1 MRALLICPVMPSAT
15 GNGLSMRAGLWLEA
29 LSRRFETDVAVAQLF
44 PAHASAGAFTSAHA
58 SSMTMLGGT
67 LGSDPSLPRPVP
79 TLDEASAAALRAR
92 IAQADVVV
100 VFRLYL
106 AGLASAAEELGVP
119 VVVDLDDAD
128 WVREERLGQLAEADA
143 YRRYAASVLGTAT
156 VATLASPTD
165 AAEGPSIHA
174 RPQWRH
180 VPNGVRP
187 AADAARVERD
197 VDLLFVA
204 TLGYEPNAYGAVW
217 LVHEVLPRLPGVTV
231 ALVGAAPPPVV
242 QDLAGPGV
250 IVAGDVDEVGSWYA
264 RARACVV
271 PIHAGAG
278 TRTKIPEA
286 WAHRRPVVSTTIGAE
301 GLPTDVGVL
310 VADDA
315 DAFAAACARLLADA
329 ALADALA
336 SAGLQRWR
344 ESHALEPAI
353 TRANDAVDAALAIA
367 GRMPPTR
374 VRP

>member
-1 MRALLICPVMPSAT
+1 MRALLICPVIPSET

-29 LSRRFETDVAVAQLF
+29 LSRRFDTDVAVAQLF
-44 PAHASAGAFTSAHA
+44 PAHATAAAFTTAHA
-58 SSMTMLGGT
+58 SSVTMLGGT

-79 TLDEASAAALRAR
+79 ALDDASAAALGAL

-106 AGLASAAEELGVP
+106 AGLAAPATELGVP

-128 WVREERLGQLAEADA
+128 WVREERLGQPAEADA
-143 YRRYAASVLGTAT
+143 YRRYAAAVLGTAT
-156 VATLASPTD
+156 VATMASPAD
-165 AAEGPSIHA
+165 AADGPSVHP

-187 AADAARVERD
+187 AAAAAQAERD
-197 VDLLFVA
+197 IDLLFVA
-204 TLGYEPNAYGAVW
+204 TLGYEPNAHGAVW
-217 LVHEVLPRLPGVTV
+217 LVREVLPRLPGVTV
-231 ALVGAAPPPVV
+231 ALVGATPPPAVRA
-242 QDLAGPGV
+242 LAGPGV

-286 WAHRRPVVSTTIGAE
+286 WAHRRPVVSTSIGAE

-310 VADDA
+310 VADDP
-315 DAFAAACARLLADA
+315 DAFAAACARVLADP
-329 ALADALA
+329 ALADTLA
-336 SAGLQRWR
+336 SDGLQRWL

-353 TRANDAVDAALAIA
+353 TRADDAVDAALAIA
-367 GRMPPTR
+367 GRTPPAR